1 MANLITAQEVIELA
15 FAENSNMREESISDT
30 SIRIAEIK
38 YIKPVFGNMYSMLGT
53 TYATFTNEYLKP
65 ALAYFVKC
73 EIVSSIA
80 IDMSN
85 SGIAVA
91 NPQYQSAASDK
102 QRQRLY
108 DSEMSKAKVLLDDAL
123 AYISAHAE
131 EFPDFVG
138 TAPKK
143 HYRNGGLIL
152 GGGASTRPAVIV
164 GDAVSRK
171 DFDALENR
179 VEDLEKGGGGSTSD
193 NNYTD
198 ADKALV
204 ERIPEISDK
213 VEEVEHQLATKVDY
227 TTFDNL
233 SNDVHATL
241 NTKADKSELDSKQD
255 TIDITTKSNG
265 NIVLLGKEF
274 MPATPSGDPMHK
286 AYEAEGAVWNATTG
300 YWEMYDMTD
309 ITNEEMR
316 KVYNLGHFN
325 TGYSCPLYASGSRS
339 VAWVRFNLP
348 RTGAYA
354 LYMSSGSALASTN
367 ARIEF
372 INLCPFTNIETNCQ
386 MLNMQNSFYRCTS
399 LRKIFGIIEMSL
411 TTNTTDTFKDCS
423 SLVDVTIKNLK
434 QNISF
439 ADSPLLSKESLLYMI
454 ENCASNAAFT
464 ITLHPEV
471 YAKCT
476 DSEDGAWYDDI
487 TNAIDMVVN
496 SKNTTITL
504 ASA

>member
-53 TYATFTNEYLKP
+53 TYSDFTNEYIKP

-108 DSEMSKAKVLLDDAL
+108 DSEMGKAKVLLDDAL

-152 GGGASTRPAVIV
+152 GGGVSTRPTAII

-171 DFDALENR
+171 DFDALEDR
-179 VEDLEKGGGGSTSD
+179 VEDLERGGGGSTSD

-204 ERIPEISDK
+204 QTIPY
-213 VEEVEHQLATKVDY
+213 KVDR
-227 TTFDNL
+227 TDFDDL
-233 SNDVHATL
+233 SSEIYITL
-241 NTKADKSELDSKQD
+241 DTKQDHITVTTKA
-255 TIDITTKSNG
+255 NG

-274 MPATPSGDPMHK
+274 MPATPSGDPMHYM
-286 AYEAEGAVWNATTG
+286 YEAVGAVWNATTG
-300 YWEMYDMTD
+300 FWQMYDMVDVTK
-309 ITNEEMR
+309 EEM
-316 KVYNLGHFN
+316 KKAFLLGSFN
-325 TGYSCPLYASGSRS
+325 PNDAQPLNAS
-339 VAWVRFNLP
+339 VEQHPAWVRFNIP
-348 RTGAYA
+348 RNGSFAFYTSGG
-354 LYMSSGSALASTN
+354 SSFAQNNKCL
-367 ARIEF
+367 EF
-372 INLCPFTNIETNCQ
+372 INLTFTSQISTSW
-386 MLNMQNSFYRCTS
+386 LIANSQFVNAANAFNGCS
-399 LRKIFGIIEMSL
+399 NLRRICGPLEMSL
-411 TTNTTDTFKDCS
+411 TTNTTNMFAGCTK
-423 SLVDVTIKNLK
+423 LTTVDVKALK
-434 QNISF
+434 QSISF
-439 ADSPLLSKESLLYMI
+439 ADSPLLSKESILSMI
-454 ENCASNAAFT
+454 ENSNATSAIT
-464 ITLHPEV
+464 ITLHATA
-471 YAKCT
+471 YAMAMA
-476 DSEDGAWYDDI
+476 DADI
-487 TNAIDMVVN
+487 KSALN
-496 SKNTTITL
+496 SKTLVKL

>member
-123 AYISAHAE
+123 AYISAHKE
-131 EFPDFVG
+131 EFPDFGGV
-138 TAPKK
+138 APKK

-152 GGGASTRPAVIV
+152 GGGLVQKSTSFTP
-164 GDAVSRK
+164 DAVSRK
-171 DFDALENR
+171 EFDALEDR
-179 VEDLEKGGGGSTSD
+179 VEDLEQGGGGGGGSTSD

-204 ERIPEISDK
+204 QTIP
-213 VEEVEHQLATKVDY
+213 
-227 TTFDNL
+227 
-233 SNDVHATL
+233 
-241 NTKADKSELDSKQD
+241 SKQD
-255 TIDITTKSNG
+255 KLTLTVKDNG
-265 NIVLLGKEF
+265 NIVIGDIAGQTKEF
-274 MPATPSGDPMHK
+274 MPATPSGDPMHY
-286 AYEAEGAVWNATTG
+286 AYEAIGAVYNPTTKMWSYRASEG
-300 YWEMYDMTD
+300 GLTD
-309 ITNEEMR
+309 
-316 KVYNLGHFN
+316 L
-325 TGYSCPLYASGSRS
+325 
-339 VAWVRFNLP
+339 
-348 RTGAYA
+348 
-354 LYMSSGSALASTN
+354 TN
-367 ARIEF
+367 ADMQVCYGERHSPSIVAVGMCSRLNGRTNF
-372 INLCPFTNIETNCQ
+372 INASYAGSPELYNTFTQNLNIEVFFLKGLNYTTPMFKNGLNLFYNCPKLHTVGFRNEATFQ
-386 MLNMQNSFYRCTS
+386 YIDLQYMTSSPSGFFGKCYELREVRLHNLKVSLN
-399 LRKIFGIIEMSL
+399 LA
-411 TTNTTDTFKDCS
+411 DCS
-423 SLVDVTIKNLK
+423 K
-434 QNISF
+434 
-439 ADSPLLSKESLLYMI
+439 LSKASILYLVQ
-454 ENCASNAAFT
+454 NASPTSAIT
-464 ITLHPEV
+464 ITLHSTA
-471 YAKCT
+471 YAMAMA
-476 DSEDGAWYDDI
+476 DADI
-487 TNAIDMVVN
+487 KAALNNKTLV
-496 SKNTTITL
+496 KL